1 MISRK
6 LMLYSFSILH
16 MEEYRRDFYEQIV
29 DASRGNVVFNM
40 FDLKRITDLGVNIVE
55 QNIVIDNCRTSEVD
69 FMFDF
74 YYENIEN
81 TAMENKDTSESII
94 AKLMYVFAAINK
106 YLPESKIYIN
116 LDPNEKE
123 YFPQAFQL
131 FFDTNRSL
139 DNWAESKEQIIDS
152 MKERYHIE
160 VERIALI
167 DADYC
172 NTTVMINNI
181 VSEKAG
187 STVKTVCVL
196 PNKPREEYRY
206 IVDKA
211 IEEVFE
217 DQYSAYIFSTDAG
230 IKDRKFLTSVFKE
243 TGRVIRQIDW
253 YTSAADT
260 NEESIDPD
268 TLCMVYDR
276 VYIRLTNNSS
286 SYGRVYESARKLGN
300 PTKKISGFLVG
311 SFDLDISR
319 REKTLETILHLDVI
333 KIVTDSEIHS
343 SIFDNCNRTD
353 IAIDR
358 DKHNLIII

>member
-16 MEEYRRDFYEQIV
+16 IEEYRRDFYEQIV

-94 AKLMYVFAAINK
+94 AKLMYAFAAINK

-131 FFDTNRSL
+131 FFDTNQFL

-152 MKERYHIE
+152 MKGRYHID

-167 DADYC
+167 DGDYC
-172 NTTVMINNI
+172 NTSVMINNI

-187 STVKTVCVL
+187 ATVKTVCVL
-196 PNKPREEYRY
+196 SNRSREEYRH
-206 IVDKA
+206 IIDKA
-211 IEEVFE
+211 IEDVFE
-217 DQYSAYIFSTDAG
+217 DQYSAYIFSTDAEIEDG
-230 IKDRKFLTSVFKE
+230 RFLTCVFRE
-243 TGRVIRQIDW
+243 TGKVIRQIDW
-253 YTSAADT
+253 YISAVDT
-260 NEESIDPD
+260 NKESIDPD

-286 SYGRVYESARKLGN
+286 SYGRVYESARKLGD
-300 PTKKISGFLVG
+300 PTKKIFGFLVG
-311 SFDLDISR
+311 FFDLDISR
-319 REKTLETILHLDVI
+319 REKTLETILDLDVI
-333 KIVTDSEIHS
+333 KIVTDSKIYS
-343 SIFDNCNRTD
+343 PIFDNCNRVD

-358 DKHNLIII
+358 DKHNLIVI